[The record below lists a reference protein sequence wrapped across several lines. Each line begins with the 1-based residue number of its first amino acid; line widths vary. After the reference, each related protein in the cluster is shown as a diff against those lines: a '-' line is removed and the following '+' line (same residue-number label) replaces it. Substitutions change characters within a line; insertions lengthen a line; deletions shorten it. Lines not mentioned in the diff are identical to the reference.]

1 MRKHKSLIL
10 AMAIILA
17 IATIASASTFAW
29 FTASDT
35 AVNKLSNK
43 QYGNDSV
50 KIWEVFDPDTPL
62 EPGVKVRK
70 DVGAINTGDV
80 PAVVRI
86 SFAEVLEKI
95 NDAAGQYPAIKT
107 AKWTDAGLSA
117 TPKNV
122 PALFNGSSFESDAT
136 WITLTAANFGTYF
149 TGTAPSFPAD
159 IVIKFKETT
168 VTEST
173 GLVRKYYN
181 FAYYS
186 IALTSADADYNGKY
200 QKVQPIGWS
209 FNNAARTLTW
219 TGWEYVTFNMLNSNV
234 KWGALTHPTV
244 QPESVFLQNQPA
256 NADFIAGAAPAP
268 PLRTASRLDLVN
280 KYIELF
286 FTAAVKTDLST
297 CVLGDWWYNANDGY
311 FYYIGLLAPAATTN
325 MLLSNVAMSA
335 AASNIEGNDYSGLH
349 YDLIVKMNAIQGV
362 DLALT
367 SATGWNMAAAD
378 AAALIARFA
387 AVGTPLAAGTP

>member
-1 MRKHKSLIL
+1 MRKNKSIIL

-17 IATIASASTFAW
+17 IATIASATTFAW

-35 AVNKLSNK
+35 TVNKLSNK

-70 DVGAINTGDV
+70 DVGAINTGDT

-95 NDAAGQYPAIKT
+95 NDAAAQYPSIKT
-107 AKWTDAGLSA
+107 AKWTNAGLTA

-122 PALFNGSSFESDAT
+122 PALFNGAVYESDPT
-136 WITLTAANFGTYF
+136 WITLTSANFSTYF

-159 IVIKFKETT
+159 VVIKFKETT

-186 IALTSADADYNGKY
+186 TALSSTDADYNGKY
-200 QKVQPIGWS
+200 QKVQPVGWS
-209 FNNAARTLTW
+209 FNNSARTLTW
-219 TGWEYVTFNMLNSNV
+219 TGWEFVTFNMLNTNV
-234 KWGALTHPTV
+234 KWGSFLFPPVAPPE
-244 QPESVFLQNQPA
+244 PESAFPQNQPA
-256 NADFIAGAAPAP
+256 NADFTGTPFW
-268 PLRTASRLDLVN
+268 TASRLDLTN
-280 KYIELF
+280 KYIQLF
-286 FTAAVKTDLST
+286 FSAFVKTDLSN

-311 FYYIGLLAPAATTN
+311 FYYVGLLQPGQITN
-325 MLLSNVAMSA
+325 MLLTNVGMSA
-335 AASNIEGNDYSGLH
+335 AASNIADNDYSGLH

-367 SATGWNMAAAD
+367 STSGWNMAAAD
-378 AAALIARFA
+378 ATALIARFA
-387 AVGTPLAAGTP
+387 TVGTPLAAGTP